1 MNKTKHKWSITMK
14 KALLLLASLLPA
26 AAWAHPGH
34 NGIGLFHHLNDL
46 LPIIALVIIVAG
58 VMLWKKRS

>member
-1 MNKTKHKWSITMK
+1 MNR
-14 KALLLLASLLPA
+14 ALLLLASLLPA

-34 NGIGLFHHLNDL
+34 HGIGLFHHLNDL

-58 VMLWKKRS
+58 IMAWKKRH